1 MSRRTRFIL
10 KFIAILLVL
19 IAVLL
24 DFGTLNIPALVPY
37 KFWMSV
43 LGFGIL
49 LVSSR

>member
-19 IAVLL
+19 IAVLIDL
-24 DFGTLNIPALVPY
+24 GTISIPALAPY
-37 KFWMSV
+37 KFWMTV
-43 LGFGIL
+43 LGFGLL